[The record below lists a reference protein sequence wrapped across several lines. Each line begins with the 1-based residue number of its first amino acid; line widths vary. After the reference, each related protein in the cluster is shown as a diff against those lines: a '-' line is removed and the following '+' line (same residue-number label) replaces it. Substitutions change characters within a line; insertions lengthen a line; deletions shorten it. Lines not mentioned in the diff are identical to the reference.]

1 MNRLRQAEHLNAE
14 LFWLMRSTRNCTK
27 PILQRVA
34 ADAPHRTAALPMP
47 GTDSNSERGMRM
59 YRSARPLRRTQKNT
73 PGIAGCVLKSGVPTG
88 IRTPVATVKG

>member
-1 MNRLRQAEHLNAE
+1 ML
-14 LFWLMRSTRNCTK
+14 
-27 PILQRVA
+27 
-34 ADAPHRTAALPMP
+34 
-47 GTDSNSERGMRM
+47 GTDSNSEQGMRM